1 MKVRALKS
9 CEEMHVFIKEAG
21 HEPKAGEIFEV
32 KDESR
37 IKALTGYNQF
47 NRAFVEVIDKPEKK
61 IEVDKVDDNQPDDV
75 VIGPIV
81 KKPSKRKPKTKT
93 KDN

>member
-32 KDESR
+32 TDEDR
-37 IKALTGYNQF
+37 IKSLTGDNRF
-47 NRAFVEVIDKPEKK
+47 NRAFVELIDKPEKK
-61 IEVDKVDDNQPDDV
+61 IEVNKVDDNQPDDV
-75 VIGPIV
+75 VIGPEV
-81 KKPSKRKPKTKT
+81 KKTTKRKPKTKV